1 MSCVHAWNRGSARAL
16 LTHSLTLRPQTRQ
29 RGRSVVNGV
38 ADLCLVW
45 TSRVMDGSE
54 PQSLLDREAGAFP
67 AELALGTMASSMYQ
81 HVVSTRSRHPPEGPD
96 SMGSTMYS
104 TST

>member
-45 TSRVMDGSE
+45 TSRVMDGSDIASE
-54 PQSLLDREAGAFP
+54 SPGA
-67 AELALGTMASSMYQ
+67 
-81 HVVSTRSRHPPEGPD
+81 
-96 SMGSTMYS
+96 
-104 TST
+104 

>member
-1 MSCVHAWNRGSARAL
+1 MGATSGGPLLTSPGMPMLSAVHALIAL
-16 LTHSLTLRPQTRQ
+16 AVTLWAQPQTRAKI
-29 RGRSVVNGV
+29 RTWKHVGSPHVN
-38 ADLCLVW
+38 
-45 TSRVMDGSE
+45 E
-54 PQSLLDREAGAFP
+54 IKLDREAGAFP